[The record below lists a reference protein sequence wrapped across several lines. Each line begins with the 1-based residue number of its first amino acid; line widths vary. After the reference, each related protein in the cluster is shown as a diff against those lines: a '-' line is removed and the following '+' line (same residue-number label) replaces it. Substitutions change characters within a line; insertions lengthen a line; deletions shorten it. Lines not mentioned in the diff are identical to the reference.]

1 MTNWG
6 GKREGAGSGGPRPGA
21 GRPRIYGPTFQHG
34 ETLVLERETIGGEI
48 HPPILVTVIGVGSDE
63 LELQDGDD
71 IIVIRRPDSNVN

>member
-1 MTNWG
+1 M
-6 GKREGAGSGGPRPGA
+6 
-21 GRPRIYGPTFQHG
+21 
-34 ETLVLERETIGGEI
+34 LERETIGGEI